1 MRDFHLLTSK
11 CSCRQDFQKNRP
23 LPDIRHTMF
32 LSTLHDS
39 MVGLLKSEHKLVDL
53 IGSLNTY
60 KLVGGL
66 RCLLARSILKNLKFS
81 VADVK
86 QTISSYFPHCQSNLA
101 TINTGRAGLRFL
113 K

>member
-1 MRDFHLLTSK
+1 
-11 CSCRQDFQKNRP
+11 
-23 LPDIRHTMF
+23 MF

-39 MVGLLKSEHKLVDL
+39 MVGLIKSQHKLVDL

-66 RCLLARSILKNLKFS
+66 RCLLARSILMKPKFS
-81 VADVK
+81 VTDIER
-86 QTISSYFPHCQSNLA
+86 TISSYFPHYQSNLA